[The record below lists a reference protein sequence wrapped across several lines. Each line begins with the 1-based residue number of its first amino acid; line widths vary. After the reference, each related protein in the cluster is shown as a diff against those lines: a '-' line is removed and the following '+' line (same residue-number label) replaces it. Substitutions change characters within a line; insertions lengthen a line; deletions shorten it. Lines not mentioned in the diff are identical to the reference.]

1 MTDETE
7 EHIEVDV
14 ALLSA
19 LRNSILPMQSK
30 VASIIGD
37 HYSSIYKMTESQLIV
52 FLEVHLSCM
61 MLCRY
66 VSDLLHQAAEVSVEK
81 ILMKPEEVVLDSM
94 YPSST
99 AKQSAHRTTN
109 STITLNTN
117 RVQKASDELRLRRT
131 KRKSTENTLEQFM
144 HLKIAN

>member
-81 ILMKPEEVVLDSM
+81 ILMKPEEVVLM
-94 YPSST
+94 ST
-99 AKQSAHRTTN
+99 MVTSVDNVRLSAHE
-109 STITLNTN
+109 SGISL
-117 RVQKASDELRLRRT
+117 
-131 KRKSTENTLEQFM
+131 LE
-144 HLKIAN
+144 H